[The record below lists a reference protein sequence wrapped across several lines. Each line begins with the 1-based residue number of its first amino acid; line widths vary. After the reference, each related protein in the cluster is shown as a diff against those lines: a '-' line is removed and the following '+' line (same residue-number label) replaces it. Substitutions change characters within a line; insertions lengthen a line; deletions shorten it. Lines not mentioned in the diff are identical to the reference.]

1 MPPTP
6 VTIDIPNVSIAALR
20 AGDGPRLLFIHD
32 ELSSAWM
39 PFLDRLAERFD
50 VIAPELPGFGCSERP
65 EWADTLDDLAFA
77 IADLADALDPAAIVG
92 ASLGGWLA
100 VEAAIRGAQ
109 ASALVAIGAPGIDL
123 RGDPPADY
131 FVLRQDER
139 PTLFFDD
146 PEWAP
151 DMDED
156 SAIRNESMTARL
168 VWQPRY
174 VNPALAGRLHRLRT
188 PTLVV
193 WGANDR
199 FLSRAHGE
207 ALASGAP
214 DGRLAVVDGA
224 GHFPAR
230 EQPEVTAALV
240 AAFLHEL
247 PSPPVHQP
255 PSPPVR
261 QPPSPPVRQLPSPPV
276 RQLPSPP
283 GRGSG

>member
-6 VTIDIPNVSIAALR
+6 ITIDIPNVSVAALR
-20 AGDGPRLLFIHD
+20 AGNGPRLLFIHD
-32 ELSSAWM
+32 ELSSAWT
-39 PFLDRLAERFD
+39 PFLDRLAERFE
-50 VIAPELPGFGCSERP
+50 VTAPELPGFGCSERP

-77 IADLADALDPAAIVG
+77 VADLADTLTPTAIVG

-100 VEAAIRGAQ
+100 IEAAVRGAP
-109 ASALVAIGAPGIDL
+109 ASALVAIGAPGIDIP
-123 RGDPPADY
+123 GDPPADY

-139 PTLFFDD
+139 PALFFDD
-146 PEWAP
+146 PALAP
-151 DMDED
+151 DVDED

-174 VNPALAGRLHRLRT
+174 VDPALAGRLHRLRP

-207 ALASGAP
+207 ALANGAP
-214 DGRLAVVDGA
+214 DGRLAVVDSA

-230 EQPEVTAALV
+230 EQPDATAALV
-240 AAFLHEL
+240 AGFLNGGE
-247 PSPPVHQP
+247 
-255 PSPPVR
+255 
-261 QPPSPPVRQLPSPPV
+261 
-276 RQLPSPP
+276 
-283 GRGSG
+283 G

>member
-1 MPPTP
+1 MPPTQ
-6 VTIDIPNVSIAALR
+6 TAIDLPNVSVAALR

-32 ELSSAWM
+32 ELSSAWT
-39 PFLDRLAERFD
+39 PLLDRLAERFE
-50 VIAPELPGFGCSERP
+50 VTAPELPGFGCSERP
-65 EWADTLDDLAFA
+65 EWADTLDDLAFTV
-77 IADLADALDPAAIVG
+77 ADLTDALAPTAIVG

-100 VEAAIRGAQ
+100 VEAAVRGAP
-109 ASALVAIGAPGIDL
+109 APALVAIGAPGIDIP
-123 RGDPPADY
+123 GDPPADY

-139 PTLFFDD
+139 PALFFDD
-146 PEWAP
+146 PECAP
-151 DMDED
+151 DVDED

-174 VNPALAGRLHRLRT
+174 VNPALAGRLHRVRI

-207 ALASGAP
+207 ALANGVP
-214 DGRLAVVDGA
+214 DGRLAVVDSA

-230 EQPEVTAALV
+230 EQPDATAALV
-240 AAFLHEL
+240 AGFLRDL
-247 PSPPVHQP
+247 PSP
-255 PSPPVR
+255 S
-261 QPPSPPVRQLPSPPV
+261 
-276 RQLPSPP
+276 